1 MLLNYTTII
10 RSVTQSHPRINI
22 PFFLRERSF
31 LVEQIVTFRA
41 ELEKI
46 LKILGAN
53 LLPQVQS
60 LLSSSTGLGENFLYR
75 SQIDFIQTLFGNRI
89 KIYHEAQAAMKK
101 LKLKKSLL
109 DQ

>member
-1 MLLNYTTII
+1 MAAYKYCLKLMLLNYTTII

-60 LLSSSTGLGENFLYR
+60 LLSSDHHRTWGIFYK
-75 SQIDFIQTLFGNRI
+75 SQIDFIQTLFGNR
-89 KIYHEAQAAMKK
+89 
-101 LKLKKSLL
+101 LKFIMRRRLL
-109 DQ
+109 

>member
-41 ELEKI
+41 ELEKN

-60 LLSSSTGLGENFLYR
+60 LLSSDHHRTWKIFYR

-89 KIYHEAQAAMKK
+89 KIYHEAQAAMRK
-101 LKLKKSLL
+101 
-109 DQ
+109 